1 MWAITP
7 VGRQACE
14 STDAAIPN
22 DYRRLLS
29 LIALQGDTNAIKEL
43 LNSHPEH
50 LVGDWLRELE
60 ELGFIVS
67 TEGQSAMDQ
76 AIPMTLMQRSVA
88 PTPER
93 AVEELLTAGAYLAR
107 DRRRPS
113 AGKPRAQTV
122 VLIVEDDP
130 DQLALADL
138 RISMAGYQVRTA
150 QTVKE
155 MVHSLVMQGVPDL
168 LVLDIML
175 PDGDGFEV
183 LARLRHHPDFADLPI
198 VMLTV
203 KQDAADIANGLALG
217 ADAYVTKPYSKNVL
231 VGVLAGI
238 LE

>member
-43 LNSHPEH
+43 LNDHPEH

-67 TEGQSAMDQ
+67 TEGQLSMEA
-76 AIPMTLMQRSVA
+76 AIPMTLMQRSMA
-88 PTPER
+88 APER

-107 DRRRPS
+107 DRRRPKS
-113 AGKPRAQTV
+113 GKPRAQTV

-138 RISMAGYQVRTA
+138 RVSMAGYQVRTA

-183 LARLRHHPDFADLPI
+183 LARLRHHPDFSELPI

-231 VGVLAGI
+231 VGVLTGI

>member
-14 STDAAIPN
+14 STDAAVPN

-43 LNSHPEH
+43 LNEHPQH

-67 TEGQSAMDQ
+67 TDRQSMDR
-76 AIPMTLMQRSVA
+76 AIPSTLLQRSMA
-88 PTPER
+88 TPEK
-93 AVEELLTAGAYLAR
+93 AVAALLTAGAYLAPE
-107 DRRRPS
+107 RRRPRS
-113 AGKPRAQTV
+113 GKTRAQTV
-122 VLIVEDDP
+122 ILIVEDDP

-168 LVLDIML
+168 LVLDVML
-175 PDGDGFEV
+175 PDGDGFEA
-183 LARLRHHPDFADLPI
+183 LARLRYHPDFAELPI
-198 VMLTV
+198 VMLTA

>member
-1 MWAITP
+1 MWSITP
-7 VGRQACE
+7 AGWQAYE
-14 STDAAIPN
+14 STDAAIPG

-29 LIALQGDTNAIKEL
+29 LIALQGDTSAIVEL
-43 LNSHPEH
+43 LNDHPQH

-67 TEGQSAMDQ
+67 TNRQFTMDL
-76 AIPMTLMQRSVA
+76 AIPLTLLRRANAA
-88 PTPER
+88 PEK
-93 AVEELLTAGAYLAR
+93 AVEALLTAGAYLAPE
-107 DRRRPS
+107 RRRPES
-113 AGKPRAQTV
+113 GKPRAQTV
-122 VLIVEDDP
+122 ILIVEDDP

-138 RISMAGYQVRTA
+138 RVSLAGYQVRTA
-150 QTVKE
+150 QTIRA
-155 MVHSLVMQGVPDL
+155 MVQSLVMQGVPDL
-168 LVLDIML
+168 LVLDVML
-175 PDGDGFEV
+175 PDGDGFEA